1 MIAILAPQTVV
12 LEQFAAPRKSRLKKI
27 HPAVV
32 ATVFTETFSIHETMA
47 ALLANDRGCSHET
60 LPVISSRV
68 PEECFAICRGDE
80 RQNRCGRVLGQQN
93 NPGIGWAGYQ
103 ICV

>member
-1 MIAILAPQTVV
+1 MLAILAPRTVV
-12 LEQFAAPRKSRLKKI
+12 LEQFAAPRESRLKKI

-32 ATVFTETFSIHETMA
+32 VTVFTETFSIHETMA
-47 ALLANDRGCSHET
+47 ALLANERGCSHEI
-60 LPVISSRV
+60 LPVISSRAS
-68 PEECFAICRGDE
+68 EKYFAPGRGCK
-80 RQNRCGRVLGQQN
+80 RQNRCGRVLVQQN